1 MAHRG
6 ETVEISVVDQGPGIP
21 PEAQS
26 HVFERFYRL
35 DSARSRNGSTLTAGA
50 GLGLAIGRRI
60 AEMHGGRLD
69 LAGSRPGRTEFLLT
83 IPVEEVEESMP
94 QEDPSQGS

>member
-1 MAHRG
+1 
-6 ETVEISVVDQGPGIP
+6 VDTGPGIP

-35 DSARSRNGSTLTAGA
+35 DSARSRTGSTLTGGA

-69 LAGSRPGRTEFLLT
+69 LAGSRQGRTEFVLT
-83 IPVEEVEESMP
+83 IPVGGEDGSMSGK
-94 QEDPSQGS
+94 DLSLGS